1 MTTDLHAVLRR
12 ALRPG
17 VSDVH
22 LSSGEP
28 PMIRLDGDL
37 QRLDEAPLSREAVH
51 GVAYGLMDEAQRRA
65 FEEALAIDFSCT
77 VDGVGRFR
85 VHVFMQQR
93 GEAVVFRT
101 IPTSVA
107 SFAELGLPQLLETVC
122 RGRHGLV
129 LVTGA
134 AGSGKSTTLAA
145 MLDYLNRHTAGHVVT
160 VEDPIEFA
168 HRSHHCLVSQRE
180 LGVHTRSFPD
190 ALRAALR
197 EDPDVILIGELRD
210 RETVQLAL
218 TAAETGHLVLSTL
231 HAPGAAQ
238 AVDRIVDVFPAAQQA
253 QVRLQLADTVA
264 AVFTQTLCK
273 AVRGGR
279 VPALEIMVG
288 TPAVRSLIREGKT
301 HQIPSALQVG
311 QKDGMQT
318 LDMALT
324 GLVRRSVVSPQ
335 EAQTHSR
342 TPRLFG
348 QAAQTGNPAA
358 A

>member
-1 MTTDLHAVLRR
+1 MTTDIRAVLRR

-37 QRLDEAPLSREAVH
+37 QRLDEAPLSREAVQS
-51 GVAYGLMDEAQRRA
+51 VAYGLMDEAQRRT
-65 FEEALAIDFSCT
+65 FDEALAIDFSCT
-77 VDGVGRFR
+77 VDGAGRFR

-101 IPTSVA
+101 IPSAVA
-107 SFAELGLPQLLETVC
+107 SFAELGLPKLLETVC

-145 MLDYLNRHTAGHVVT
+145 LLEYLNRHTAGHIVT

-168 HRSHHCLVSQRE
+168 HRSQHCLVSQRE

-210 RETVQLAL
+210 RETIQLAL

-324 GLVRRSVVSPQ
+324 GLVRRGVVSPQ

-342 TPRLFG
+342 TLQLFG